1 MKTLKIVILTGAGI
15 SAESGL
21 QTFRGSDG
29 LWEGYNIYD
38 VATPEA
44 WHKDPGMVQH
54 FYNMR
59 RKSVLEAQPNEAHI
73 ALARLEKE
81 HDVSIITQN
90 IDNLHERAGSTQ
102 VLHLHGEI
110 TKSRSTKNESLV
122 YDIEGAELKMGDR
135 CELGSQL
142 RPHIVW
148 FGEAV
153 PMIERASEIVAE
165 ADLFVV
171 IGTSLLVYPA
181 AGLINY
187 TAAEAKIFVIDPEK
201 PALNR
206 VKAEYI
212 TQKASEGVPYFI
224 DQILPQLV

>member
-44 WHKDPGMVQH
+44 WHKDPVMVQH

-59 RKSVLEAQPNEAHI
+59 RKAVLDAEPNEAHL
-73 ALARLEKE
+73 ALARLENT
-81 HDVSIITQN
+81 HHVTIITQN
-90 IDNLHERAGSTQ
+90 IDNLHERAGSTR

-110 TKSRSTKNESLV
+110 TKSRSTKDENLV
-122 YDIEGAELKMGDR
+122 YDIEGAELKIGDQ

-153 PMIERASEIVAE
+153 PMIEQAAGIVAG
-165 ADLFVV
+165 ADLFMV

-181 AGLINY
+181 AGLIHDVP
-187 TAAEAKIFVIDPEK
+187 AGAKIFVIDPET
-201 PALNR
+201 PVLGNG
-206 VKAEYI
+206 KATYI
-212 TQKASEGVPYFI
+212 SQKASEG
-224 DQILPQLV
+224 